1 MPRDALTAGEA
12 FPDLT
17 APSVSGDELVLPD
30 EAAGSWAAVLFY
42 RGHF

>member
-1 MPRDALTAGEA
+1 MPRDALTPGET

-17 APSVSGDELVLPD
+17 APTVGGDELALPD
-30 EAAGSWAAVLFY
+30 AAAGSWAAVLFY